1 MRDSYYE
8 RPRCEHSRYIDMN
21 DCDQCLLVQ
30 RKTARIAQIAL
41 ARIDMKI
48 HGYLGLKESDIV
60 VITRCVELLESLR
73 IR

>member
-1 MRDSYYE
+1 MQASYYE
-8 RPRCEHSRYIDMN
+8 RPRCEHLRYIDMN

-48 HGYLGLKESDIV
+48 HGYLGLKESDL
-60 VITRCVELLESLR
+60 VIIQKCVELLESLR